1 MFKLIIMAKRKPGM
15 SMDEFRDYYEK
26 RHAVLVRKIT
36 PMMRRY
42 RRNYLT
48 PLESA
53 LAAGEDAPFDCVTEA
68 WFDSEGDFQRSLQSL
83 VADTDKTTAS
93 KFAKQHGLTWM
104 QGFLGGSSDAKIP
117 TRFGV
122 SSVPAY
128 VLIDPAGKLV
138 SKHYSLD
145 GAKKKIAAL
154 LDAAGPPVDK

>member
-1 MFKLIIMAKRKPGM
+1 MFKLIIMARRKPGT

-53 LAAGEDAPFDCVTEA
+53 LAAGEGAPFDCVTEA

-83 VADTDKTTAS
+83 VADTDKTTAL
-93 KFAKQHGLTWM
+93 AKDEQNLFDRSTIRI
-104 QGFLGGSSDAKIP
+104 F
-117 TRFGV
+117 T
-122 SSVPAY
+122 
-128 VLIDPAGKLV
+128 
-138 SKHYSLD
+138 
-145 GAKKKIAAL
+145 AL
-154 LDAAGPPVDK
+154 EAEG